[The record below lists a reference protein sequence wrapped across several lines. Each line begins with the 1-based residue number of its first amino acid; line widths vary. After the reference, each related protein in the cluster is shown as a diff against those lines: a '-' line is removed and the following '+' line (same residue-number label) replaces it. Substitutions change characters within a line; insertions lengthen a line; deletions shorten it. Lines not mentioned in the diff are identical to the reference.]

1 VVTADQTVL
10 DSCDSLKQYIQSE
23 LNIWDIALC
32 ADETEWS
39 SYKLEPKFN
48 ILGRRVGKDIGKVKQ
63 AVQALSSEEIATFM
77 TSGTIDIVGHTLSLD
92 DVIVKKE
99 FKGNAEKYYGMK
111 NEDGS
116 LLVILDITQDEEVF
130 IHSNAREI
138 VSRIQRLRKACS
150 LKIGDEVEMFYEVNA
165 GESDEWV
172 RNCLKVG
179 RESVIGTLKSIPLPG
194 SFRNPFSQILAKDTF
209 RTVDNK
215 TLSVMISKPTLIVS
229 PQSIAKVNSELNVNG
244 VNGILA
250 YLDSTTKESPIP
262 ISVSVDGI
270 EVDLQH
276 EHYFFSAFDMV
287 TAEGILE
294 FSAP

>member
-1 VVTADQTVL
+1 M
-10 DSCDSLKQYIQSE
+10 
-23 LNIWDIALC
+23 
-32 ADETEWS
+32 
-39 SYKLEPKFN
+39 
-48 ILGRRVGKDIGKVKQ
+48 
-63 AVQALSSEEIATFM
+63 QALSSEEIATFM

-138 VSRIQRLRKACS
+138 VSRIQRLRKACG

-270 EVDLQH
+270 EVDLQPY